1 MEKMQKGSLTEK
13 IFGLI
18 KYAAGLRVP
27 VYAAHASFFMI
38 LSLFPMLV
46 LLLGLLRYTGISVS
60 TLTDAMDGLIPAA
73 LLPSAKRL
81 IVSAYRNTTSVAI
94 GISAVTALWSAG
106 RGVYSLLAGLNS
118 IYGVKETRGY
128 LFTRGICTFYTLLLL
143 AVLLLTLILYVFSTG
158 LMEYLQIHGSVL
170 LAPLSRI
177 VDLRLILLLGVQTL
191 LFTAIYTVLP
201 NRKIRLRDSF
211 IGAVLASVGWLTF
224 SHLYSKYVLLFP
236 RYARVYGS
244 VYVGALSMLWLY
256 FCLCI
261 VFYGGALNHLL
272 IDRKTKD

>member
-1 MEKMQKGSLTEK
+1 MGKKKIEKLY
-13 IFGLI
+13 GLI
-18 KYAAGLRVP
+18 QYAAGLRVP

-46 LLLGLLRYTGISVS
+46 LLLGLLRYTGISVK
-60 TLTDAMDGLIPAA
+60 TLTDALEGLIPAA
-73 LLPSAKRL
+73 LLPSAKKL
-81 IVSAYRNTTSVAI
+81 IVGAYRNTTGAAI

-128 LFTRGICTFYTLLLL
+128 LYTRVICTFYTLLLL
-143 AVLLLTLILYVFSTG
+143 AALLLTLLLYVFSTG
-158 LMEYLQIHGSVL
+158 LMEYLQIHGSIL

-177 VDLRLILLLGVQTL
+177 IDLRLILLLCVQTL

-211 IGAVLASVGWLTF
+211 SGAVLASVGWLVF

-236 RYARVYGS
+236 RPVSQG
-244 VYVGALSMLWLY
+244 
-256 FCLCI
+256 CI
-261 VFYGGALNHLL
+261 
-272 IDRKTKD
+272 